1 MASPW
6 YSPAERAL
14 TAFGEPISREQVGV
28 RKEQAEVAGPD
39 PGTLR
44 LRSVADPPA
53 CVRTL
58 PPWGLSMLARH
69 AGSVDLPDPE
79 GPVTAT
85 NSPRSSLSYSL

>member
-1 MASPW
+1 
-6 YSPAERAL
+6 
-14 TAFGEPISREQVGV
+14 
-28 RKEQAEVAGPD
+28 
-39 PGTLR
+39 LR